1 MAGLSTPSSS
11 IENWKSLAQGAPID
25 GIVSLFE
32 KSGNNFTLTLDE
44 KMKAATRLHIY
55 FSLNESEEIEF
66 FVIPADADV
75 STNKNIYSS
84 GIYPLPL
91 SATKTSVSGD
101 GNQELITWINN
112 WCNDIMRDGWLMKV
126 SNAPQVLVIHTDD
139 FTVNDEHLC
148 YLALRPNTNPTIPT
162 KNRMDLVVQNT
173 VTNTFIN
180 VEVET
185 ATATGIGPSYRDMA
199 RPVPPFGQE
208 NHTSTDEGNFGI
220 LSLLGE

>member
-1 MAGLSTPSSS
+1 MAGLSTPSTS
-11 IENWKSLAQGAPID
+11 IENWKALAQGAPID
-25 GIVSLFE
+25 GIVSLFQ
-32 KSGNNFTLTLDE
+32 KSGNNFALTLNE
-44 KMKAATRLHIY
+44 KMKAAKRLHIY
-55 FSLNESEEIEF
+55 FSLDGSEEIEF
-66 FVIPADADV
+66 FVIPAADDV
-75 STNKNIYSS
+75 STNKSIYSS

-91 SATKTSVSGD
+91 SATKTTISGD
-101 GNQELITWINN
+101 GELITWINN
-112 WCNDIMRDGWLMKV
+112 WCNDTMRDNWLMKV

-148 YLALRPNTNPTIPT
+148 YLALRPNSNASIPT
-162 KNRMDLVVQNT
+162 KNRMDLVIQNT

-180 VEVET
+180 VKLEA

-208 NHTSTDEGNFGI
+208 NHASTDETNFGV